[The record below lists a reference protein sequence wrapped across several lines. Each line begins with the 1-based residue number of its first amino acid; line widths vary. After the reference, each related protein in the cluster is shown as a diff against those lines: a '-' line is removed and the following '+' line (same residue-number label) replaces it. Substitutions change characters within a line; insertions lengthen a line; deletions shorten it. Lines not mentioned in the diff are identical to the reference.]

1 MQELQMDDCGIRN
14 HETIG
19 SHFALKL
26 GFTPRVVTSKFSNRY
41 FSIPYVVLLET
52 VICILTLL
60 KRLRVYKYVLNFENC
75 SQANLICNHVSAKRY
90 LCWKYPDYHAKLS
103 PASRITLRHQGGPM
117 SSTEVI
123 ELLSAGYI
131 KRDYVWSYMLWT

>member
-1 MQELQMDDCGIRN
+1 MDDCGIRN

-26 GFTPRVVTSKFSNRY
+26 GFTPRVVTSKF
-41 FSIPYVVLLET
+41 
-52 VICILTLL
+52 ILTLL
-60 KRLRVYKYVLNFENC
+60 KRLRVYKYVLYFENC
-75 SQANLICNHVSAKRY
+75 SQAKLICNHVSAKRY

-103 PASRITLRHQGGPM
+103 PASRTTLRHQGGPM

-131 KRDYVWSYMLWT
+131 KRDYV

>member
-1 MQELQMDDCGIRN
+1 MDDCGIRN

-26 GFTPRVVTSKFSNRY
+26 GFTPRVVTSKFSNKY
-41 FSIPYVVLLET
+41 YSIPYVVLLET

-60 KRLRVYKYVLNFENC
+60 KRLRVYEYVLNFENC

-103 PASRITLRHQGGPM
+103 PASRTTLRHQGGPM

-131 KRDYVWSYMLWT
+131 KRDYVWSYMLWN